1 MFVNIKKFKV
11 VEFLL
16 NGGWNYIPS
25 SVHTI
30 YPTHHHLSITPL
42 FVSTTI
48 TVYDHHP
55 HTIPPTPVTL
65 NCHNIK
71 VLRKNKIVV
80 HVSGSCV
87 KLLVLI
93 RQLDFMS
100 NPFLLKDS
108 AFSFLHNSKFSVVSK
123 GILLLHLVKH
133 ILIMAMLSLHRCIG
147 VLYVPGIH
155 LIQWCFN
162 LSRNL

>member
-1 MFVNIKKFKV
+1 MVAEII
-11 VEFLL
+11 
-16 NGGWNYIPS
+16 YHHPSIPS
-25 SVHTI
+25 IQHITI
-30 YPTHHHLSITPL
+30 FPSPPSSYLPPLQFTTTTHAHP
-42 FVSTTI
+42 
-48 TVYDHHP
+48 HP

-155 LIQWCFN
+155 LIQ
-162 LSRNL
+162 